1 MLLMTGLSFLLN
13 STSFPGEIVLASS
26 PHVQLAVGY
35 KVVDRQL
42 ESASDDNIYLSGE
55 TVFAWSA
62 LIGVPS
68 GFVEHVWTRD
78 GVEVARHMLP
88 VGAGRR
94 WRTWSHVKVLPG
106 DYEVRV
112 IGPDGTA
119 LGTTSFIVAE
129 PAGPGVGDDCCP
141 DC

>member
-1 MLLMTGLSFLLN
+1 MLFMTGLSFLLN
-13 STSFPGEIVLASS
+13 ATSFPGEVVLASS
-26 PHVQLAVGY
+26 PHVDLAVGY

-42 ESASDDNIYLSGE
+42 ESAPDDNIFIAGE
-55 TVFAWSA
+55 TVVAWSA
-62 LIGVPS
+62 IIGVPS

-78 GVEVARHMLP
+78 GVEVARHYLP
-88 VGAGRR
+88 VGSDRR
-94 WRTWSHVKVLPG
+94 WRTWSRQRVLPG

-119 LGTTSFIVAE
+119 LGKTSFMVAE
-129 PAGPGVGDDCCP
+129 PAGPDDCCP

>member
-1 MLLMTGLSFLLN
+1 MLAMTGLSFLL
-13 STSFPGEIVLASS
+13 SATSYAGEVVLASS
-26 PHVQLAVGY
+26 AHVDLAVGY
-35 KVVDRQL
+35 RIVGRELQ
-42 ESASDDNIYLSGE
+42 SAPEDNLYLAGE

-78 GVEVARHMLP
+78 GAEVGRFVLP

-94 WRTWSHVKVLPG
+94 WRTWSRQKVAAG

-119 LGTTSFIVAE
+119 LSRTSFSVVE
-129 PAGPGVGDDCCP
+129 PEGLEVDCSEE
-141 DC
+141 D